1 MKIYKINNLIEFF
14 LCFLNSKKFLYVNQK
29 RMVNFFNFDS
39 SNVEIFGMRYTKKVF
54 VKTKVPF
61 LINFNLLDNSFFYK
75 VDKRFK
81 I

>member
-29 RMVNFFNFDS
+29 RMENFFNFDS
-39 SNVEIFGMRYTKKVF
+39 SNVEIFGLRYVKKFF

-61 LINFNLLDNSFFYK
+61 LINFLPIENIFQYK
-75 VDKRFK
+75 IDRRFK